1 MHSKQ
6 KKYFISFKLIIF
18 RPDFRKYNI
27 SEHTN
32 ESEIKLV
39 VANIKTKLRKDHNI
53 VVKWTGSFVKIRLI
67 MRSEWRPYKLLT
79 NFQWRCLN
87 LSYPIPRFAPHQN
100 VISHNRNPVKKY
112 NYRHCCYKINEFI
125 VNDEILRFDLFFRF
139 HLVTNRKIAYDYL

>member
-79 NFQWRCLN
+79 NFQWRCSN
-87 LSYPIPRFAPHQN
+87 LSYPISRFAPHQN